1 MDKLIILIPAFNEL
15 SNLKKILNLENN
27 FLVIDDQ
34 STDGTETYLKKK
46 KINYLKNSKNI
57 GYEASILK
65 GFRHIIK
72 NYKNCKVICTIDGDN
87 EHPKKEI
94 KKIYNYFLKNNLDLL
109 VCNRKKKNRIIENF
123 FSFFFNLRFKIKD
136 PLTGMK
142 FYKLKSLNS
151 ILNKINNKNFLVDIV
166 YYFIKKKL
174 KVENYQ
180 IFTNQNIKNSKIG
193 HSFRVN
199 LKVVK
204 LLKYLI

>member
-1 MDKLIILIPAFNEL
+1 M
-15 SNLKKILNLENN
+15 KI
-27 FLVIDDQ
+27 
-34 STDGTETYLKKK
+34 
-46 KINYLKNSKNI
+46 
-57 GYEASILK
+57 
-65 GFRHIIK
+65 
-72 NYKNCKVICTIDGDN
+72 
-87 EHPKKEI
+87 
-94 KKIYNYFLKNNLDLL
+94 
-109 VCNRKKKNRIIENF
+109 
-123 FSFFFNLRFKIKD
+123 FSFFFNLRFRIKD

-142 FYKLKSLNS
+142 FYKVKSLNS
-151 ILNKINNKNFLVDIV
+151 IINKINNKNFLVDIV